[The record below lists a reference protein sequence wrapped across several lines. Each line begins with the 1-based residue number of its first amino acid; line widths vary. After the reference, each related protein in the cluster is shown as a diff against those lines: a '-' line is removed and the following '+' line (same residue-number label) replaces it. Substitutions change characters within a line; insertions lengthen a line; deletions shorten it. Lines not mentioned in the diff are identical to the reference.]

1 MKGRNFVIVGIFVIL
16 VIVLLLWPR
25 QKNGP
30 AAGAFPQASGG
41 VSAAQ
46 QKRGLPGGELATSG
60 TQGVSIKS
68 VSVKRQSLQDYILV
82 NGEVASETSVAVYPD
97 TGGKIASLLVDVGA
111 KVSKGTVIAEV
122 DPSKPGA
129 SYALNPVIS
138 PISGTVVELP
148 LNVGATVTSSTSIAT
163 IAVLDRLEIVTQVP
177 ERYAALMKVGLSGVV
192 SFEAFPDKKFSA
204 VVSKVSPVLNTTSR
218 TREVHLKLTG
228 SDDPGIVIGM
238 YARIRINTLVYPN
251 RITVPETAINS
262 SDGVEYVY
270 VVNQDNTVSRRGI
283 VKGVTIDGTVEILS
297 GLEEGER
304 VVTEGAQNLTDGT
317 VIRDIST
324 GGK

>member
-16 VIVLLLWPR
+16 VIALLLWPR

-46 QKRGLPGGELATSG
+46 QKRGLPAGELATSAS
-60 TQGVSIKS
+60 QGVSIKS

-97 TGGKIASLLVDVGA
+97 TGGKIASLLVEVGT

-148 LNVGATVTSSTSIAT
+148 LNVGATVTSNTSIAT

-177 ERYAALMKVGLSGVV
+177 ERYAALMKVGLSGLV
-192 SFEAFPDKKFSA
+192 SFEAFPDKKFPA
-204 VVSKVSPVLNTTSR
+204 VVNKVSPVLNTTSR

-228 SDDPGIVIGM
+228 AGDPGIVIGM

-262 SDGVEYVY
+262 TDGVEYVY